1 MILRIQGV
9 VCLISITVPGLHM
22 GKLKKIV
29 ATLVAV
35 ATVGALS
42 VGAFASYT
50 YGTIFKDTIT
60 SKTSQAFDLG
70 THSYTGNDIGANNIH
85 VTAPSRVDYY
95 LELYVDSGFLGI
107 YNQYGSSV
115 ECDTDGGTSKA
126 RLRIDRTDSSTTSL
140 GGYVESR
147 TRTWQ

>member
-1 MILRIQGV
+1 
-9 VCLISITVPGLHM
+9 M

-60 SKTSQAFDLG
+60 SKTSQAFEFGYPL
-70 THSYTGNDIGANNIH
+70 
-85 VTAPSRVDYY
+85 
-95 LELYVDSGFLGI
+95 LY
-107 YNQYGSSV
+107 
-115 ECDTDGGTSKA
+115 
-126 RLRIDRTDSSTTSL
+126 R
-140 GGYVESR
+140 
-147 TRTWQ
+147 

>member
-1 MILRIQGV
+1 M
-9 VCLISITVPGLHM
+9 S
-22 GKLKKIV
+22 KLKQYV
-29 ATLVAV
+29 ATLAAV

-50 YGTIFKDTIT
+50 YGSIFKDTIT

-115 ECDTDGGTSKA
+115 ACDTEVLGGHYWWDSVRSDGGTSKA

-147 TRTWQ
+147 ARTWQ

>member
-1 MILRIQGV
+1 
-9 VCLISITVPGLHM
+9 M

-70 THSYTGNDIGANNIH
+70 THSYTGNDIGATYMLRRPLGLIITLNCMWTADSLESIISTVNQWH
-85 VTAPSRVDYY
+85 VTLR
-95 LELYVDSGFLGI
+95 FLVGTIGGI
-107 YNQYGSSV
+107 RYDQMEALQKLV
-115 ECDTDGGTSKA
+115 
-126 RLRIDRTDSSTTSL
+126 
-140 GGYVESR
+140 
-147 TRTWQ
+147 